1 MKKYILELVVF
12 VSGAVVMVFEIVGSR
27 VLSPYIGNSV
37 FVWTS
42 LIGIILGSL
51 SLGYWLGGK
60 LSDKKAN
67 YKTLSWIIFI
77 SAILISVVTLVKEPT
92 LIFLQQIIEN
102 FKLRSILSTITL
114 FSLPSIFLGMVSP
127 YAVKL
132 KINSLETS
140 GSTVGNLYAISTIGS
155 IVGTFGAGF
164 WLIPIFGTTKILL
177 LLSIIL
183 ALVSILL
190 FTKKGVPAKLYFL
203 AIIISSLLIT
213 NIVDAAK
220 IANDFIDV
228 DTQYS
233 RIIIHNATDS
243 TTKQRIKRMSIDG
256 NASSAMFLEN
266 DDLVFEYTKYYD
278 LAKHF
283 NPDFKTSLLLGGAA
297 FSYPKY
303 YLREYPDA
311 SIDVVEIDPKV
322 TKLAKEYFRL
332 EEDSRLQIFH
342 EDGRTFL
349 NTTNKKYDVVFG
361 DAFSSFYSLPYQLTT
376 KEAVQK
382 TYDVLNDNGVA
393 LVNIISAIEGDKG
406 KFLRA
411 EYATYKSIFPHVYI
425 VPVANPG
432 DAFHIQNIMLIA
444 LKGDVPP
451 SFESEDSEI
460 NSRLDHVWKKEIP
473 DDIPILTDEYAPVDY
488 YIYQLM

>member
-12 VSGAVVMVFEIVGSR
+12 TSGAVVMVFEVVGSR
-27 VLSPYIGNSV
+27 VVSPYIGNSI

-67 YKTLSWIIFI
+67 VKTLSWIIFT
-77 SAILISVVTLVKEPT
+77 SAILISFITLIKEPT
-92 LIFLQQIIEN
+92 LIFLQNIIGD
-102 FKLRSILSTITL
+102 FKLRTVLSTITL
-114 FSLPSIFLGMVSP
+114 FSLPSVFLGMVSP

-155 IVGTFGAGF
+155 IVGTFAAGF
-164 WLIPIFGTTKILL
+164 WLIPTLGTTKILL
-177 LLSIIL
+177 LISLTLI
-183 ALVSILL
+183 LVSILL
-190 FTKKGVPAKLYFL
+190 FTQKG
-203 AIIISSLLIT
+203 IILKIYMLTLIASSLLIINT
-213 NIVDAAK
+213 VEAEKLSHN
-220 IANDFIDV
+220 FIDV
-228 DTQYS
+228 DTSYS
-233 RIIIHNATDS
+233 RVIIRDTIDHR
-243 TTKQRIKRMSIDG
+243 TKKEIRRMSIDG

-283 NPDFKTSLLLGGAA
+283 NPNFKTSLLLGGAA

-303 YLREYPDA
+303 YLREYADA
-311 SIDVVEIDPKV
+311 SMDVIEIDPKV
-322 TKLAKEYFRL
+322 TELAKKYFRL
-332 EEDSRLQIFH
+332 EESPRLNIFH

-349 NTTNKKYDVVFG
+349 NMTEKKYDVVFG
-361 DAFSSFYSLPYQLTT
+361 DAFDSYYSLPYQLTT
-376 KEAVQK
+376 QEVIQK
-382 TYDVLNDNGVA
+382 TYDILNDGGVT

-411 EYATYKSIFPHVYI
+411 QYATYKSIFPYVYI
-425 VPVANPG
+425 IPVANPDDG
-432 DAFHIQNIMLIA
+432 SDIQNLMLVA

-451 SFESEDSEI
+451 SFESDDIET
-460 NSRLDHVWKKEIP
+460 NSRLNNVWQKEIP
-473 DDIPILTDEYAPVDY
+473 NDMPILTDEYAPVDY
-488 YIYQLM
+488 YVYQLM